1 MAKQKKVYHFDR
13 KPGCISY
20 RDPVT
25 NGWKHLPIMSAE
37 YDEAGEITVIAPKT
51 GAIIGTKPGNVVV
64 IRYQDGNVK
73 GRLSLYENNPS
84 FEDALKIAMNTERSK
99 ETMKKPAT
107 IQPEK
112 KEQPAEKKPAAKKAK
127 KPAKIQPAP
136 EQAKEQPA
144 EEIPTETTTEQKE
157 EAAAMTPETITTTA
171 PETAPAAIIAQ
182 GAGWTIYADKALA
195 RYRVVLA
202 KHAKNAPA
210 LRSAVT
216 AAGFYF
222 STITGSYHK
231 KLTNKAQRAAVALA
245 AELAKI
251 AA

>member
-1 MAKQKKVYHFDR
+1 MAKQKKVYHFDK

-84 FEDALKIAMNTERSK
+84 FEDALKIAMNIEMSE

-127 KPAKIQPAP
+127 KPARIQPAP

-144 EEIPTETTTEQKE
+144 PEIPTTTEQKE
-157 EAAAMTPETITTTA
+157 EAAAMTPETTATTTTT
-171 PETAPAAIIAQ
+171 TAPAAIIAQ

-222 STITGSYHK
+222 STVTGSYHK

>member
-1 MAKQKKVYHFDR
+1 MAKQKKVYHFDK

-84 FEDALKIAMNTERSK
+84 FEDALKIAMNAERSE

-112 KEQPAEKKPAAKKAK
+112 KEQPAEKKPAEKKAK

-136 EQAKEQPA
+136 EQAKEQTAP
-144 EEIPTETTTEQKE
+144 EIPTTTEQKE
-157 EAAAMTPETITTTA
+157 EAAAMTPETTA
-171 PETAPAAIIAQ
+171 TAATTAPAAIIAQ

-222 STITGSYHK
+222 STVTGSYHK